1 MKDKPSYTK
10 QEKVYCEGYEK
21 NQYEDQDLEYFP
33 IGGIEARYIRQEDPE
48 YQDNLL
54 AEGLPPEAEKTEDV
68 VDILTEVPYY
78 SMEERKKSPLYRIRA
93 VGRLLDFH
101 FVRPEDVEVYRD
113 IHRFLRL
120 SCREKNIDLRGNY
133 EKTIELG
140 NMAKKLKG
148 SLLEGNR
155 TIIKQGAGQVLGK
168 LIIGVSGGGK
178 STGTELTLK
187 HIPQVLVHPNTSEK
201 YIQHEQ
207 ITWLKVECSPTG
219 SIKGMCMKII
229 GEIDRILGKN
239 YSARVNGGRV
249 NVDILMMEIKHLS
262 ILHSIGV
269 LVIDEIQHL
278 KVTKDNEQMLNFFLT
293 LSNEINL
300 PIIYIGTQEAVQKV
314 FSKNHRYAR
323 RVEGDGDIEYGFLT
337 REDFDDFL
345 TELWNYQWTKYET
358 ELTDEIKDLMY
369 LNTIGIP
376 ARIIKVFSRAQVN
389 AIMDGSEKV
398 DVRQIKKAINS
409 FPIGKE
415 MIAAFLRNDV
425 LTLQKLQ
432 DITPLAVDIKG
443 IINEGISALETES
456 DIRRYQ
462 EEKLHIKALGK
473 KKLNNELI
481 VQFSAYGYDPQ
492 STRQVIDKVLN
503 KFYGKKE
510 NRELYRMIAT
520 ELLKLDS
527 KDGANDTK
535 GE

>member
-10 QEKVYCEGYEK
+10 QEKVYCEGCEK

-54 AEGLPPEAEKTEDV
+54 AEGLPPEAEETDDI

-78 SMEERKKSPLYRIRA
+78 SVEERKKSPSYRIRA

-101 FVRPEDVEVYRD
+101 FVRPEDIEVYRD

-140 NMAKKLKG
+140 NMTKKLKG
-148 SLLEGNR
+148 NLLEENR

-187 HIPQVLVHPNTSEK
+187 HIPQVLVHRNTSEK

-239 YSARVNGGRV
+239 YSARVSGGRV

-278 KVTKDNEQMLNFFLT
+278 KATKDNEKVLNFFLT

-323 RVEGDGDIEYGFLT
+323 RVEGDGAIEYGFLT

-345 TELWNYQWTKYET
+345 TDLWDYQWTKYET

-415 MIAAFLRNDV
+415 MVAAFLRNDV

-443 IINEGISALETES
+443 IINEGISALEAES

-473 KKLNNELI
+473 KKLHNELI
-481 VQFSAYGYDPQ
+481 VQFSGYGYDPQ

-510 NRELYRMIAT
+510 NRDLYRMIAT

-527 KDGANDTK
+527 KGGTNDVK

>member
-1 MKDKPSYTK
+1 MNGKPSYTK
-10 QEKVYCEGYEK
+10 QEKVYCEVYEK
-21 NQYEDQDLEYFP
+21 NQYEDQDLKYFP
-33 IGGIEARYIRQEDPE
+33 IGGIQARYIRQEDPE
-48 YQDNLL
+48 YQGNLL
-54 AEGLPPEAEKTEDV
+54 VEALAPEAECLEDIV
-68 VDILTEVPYY
+68 GILTEVPYY
-78 SMEERKKSPLYRIRA
+78 SIDERQNTPSYRIRA

-101 FVRPEDVEVYRD
+101 FVRPEDIEVYRD

-120 SCREKNIDLRGNY
+120 SYREKNIDLRGNY
-133 EKTIELG
+133 EKLVKLG
-140 NMAKKLKG
+140 NMTKKTNEN
-148 SLLEGNR
+148 LLEGNK

-178 STGTELTLK
+178 TTGTELTLK
-187 HIPQVLVHPNTSEK
+187 HIPQVLVHQNTSDK
-201 YIQHEQ
+201 YIEHKQ

-219 SIKGMCMKII
+219 SIKGMCLKII

-239 YSARVNGGRV
+239 YSTRVGGGRA
-249 NVDILMMEIKHLS
+249 NVDKLMLEIKHLS
-262 ILHSIGV
+262 IIHSIGV

-278 KVTKDNEQMLNFFLT
+278 KATKDNEKVLNFFLT

-323 RVEGDGDIEYGFLT
+323 RVEGDGAIEYGFLT
-337 REDFDDFL
+337 REDFDEFL
-345 TELWNYQWTKYET
+345 TNLWEYQWTKYET

-398 DVRQIKKAINS
+398 DVRQIKKAIDS

-415 MIAAFLRNDV
+415 MVAAFLRNDV

-432 DITPLAVDIKG
+432 DITPLEVDIKG
-443 IINEGISALETES
+443 IVNDGISALEAEA

-473 KKLNNELI
+473 KKLFNELAY
-481 VQFSAYGYDPQ
+481 QFAEYGYGPEA
-492 STRQVIDKVLN
+492 TRQIINKVLN
-503 KFYGKKE
+503 KFFGKKE
-510 NRELYRMIAT
+510 NRELYRIIAA

-527 KDGANDTK
+527 KADTND
-535 GE
+535 